1 MMERKR
7 ENSTNVSPDSQY
19 QSFWKK
25 FEQDAAGEYDVKW
38 QPEMRKGYIEQGAE
52 FVVDIHEREVNMIFF
67 MDKSARPLALFFLA
81 LWKRIFPRE
90 NPPQMRFFIGEF
102 GKYLW
107 TEDLRDYVKKSEGL
121 TDEQVDNEINVTEN
135 ARIEKIRQT
144 YHQNDFKDKIVLVV
158 DEYGNKGSTLQ
169 TAKERFTQAFPD
181 IKQVL
186 VGTMDWQYDS
196 TYKAPISLDVAPPA
210 DSSHNPCYYSSRK
223 KKLGRTLL
231 HQVDYVIEGANPNHE
246 LNDAPVIVDRNPG
259 IKPTETIG
267 YNLLQIGKFE
277 HLDQQSIMA
286 ANQAERYCI
295 EHNDKIGITRAQKIK
310 QAYSALAT
318 TAA

>member
-7 ENSTNVSPDSQY
+7 ENSTNVSPDSRY

-144 YHQNDFKDKIVLVV
+144 Y
-158 DEYGNKGSTLQ
+158 Q
-169 TAKERFTQAFPD
+169 TH
-181 IKQVL
+181 
-186 VGTMDWQYDS
+186 S
-196 TYKAPISLDVAPPA
+196 
-210 DSSHNPCYYSSRK
+210 
-223 KKLGRTLL
+223 
-231 HQVDYVIEGANPNHE
+231 E
-246 LNDAPVIVDRNPG
+246 LILPQTFFG
-259 IKPTETIG
+259 
-267 YNLLQIGKFE
+267 
-277 HLDQQSIMA
+277 
-286 ANQAERYCI
+286 
-295 EHNDKIGITRAQKIK
+295 RAQLRSVPRLIA
-310 QAYSALAT
+310 QAQQ
-318 TAA
+318 